1 MLGPSVREQF
11 ERMFPADKL
20 WPVNE
25 YWEDRFMK
33 NPYATVEFS
42 FAKQEV
48 RFAEELYGQ
57 ARGLDDF
64 IFKAMSVHA
73 ESLQAE
79 ADHSRCSAW
88 KNSGFM
94 NWMFSD
100 IWPSGTWAVIDHSL
114 QPKQAYYRLKRCY
127 APLRPAFAYGQGG
140 ETGAYV
146 LNDTREDFAGRF
158 VYGEKRMDGSFV
170 WKKEEDVRIP
180 AGGHVRIGAAPCAAG
195 DYLYGEL
202 LCGGARVVKEIV
214 SPTMWADTSFESD
227 YTVRL
232 RRDGATCLPTSRRT
246 NFLKACTCT
255 STGTTS
261 TDIRIISSTSK
272 RAKRSRCVSRPH
284 GRLTPRRCAFPISP
298 RRRGKR
304 WTLRRL
310 KCTASNFC
318 RSAGKRTGRVTDG
331 ASHALYP
338 LCPAV
343 FEKPARAVMTD
354 LDGTTLS
361 SEMFW
366 VYVIECTMREL
377 LGDKKFGLEE
387 ADLPFVCGYTTAEH
401 LRYCIGKYAPGKSLA
416 EANAIY
422 HRAASRELDAVLR
435 GEGNTGSFVPAPG
448 LKEFLLALKKSG
460 VKIGLAT
467 SGLEYKA
474 VPEIA
479 AVFRTIG
486 LGDPPRLLRRGHHG
500 RQTQGQRRIRHHRR
514 DRGEAAPFL
523 YSELA
528 CFGLHEPDPRRVI
541 GIEDSAAGV
550 LSLRF
555 AGYAVLGVNGGTIAA
570 SGLDALCLRK
580 RDSLADFLDDIL

>member
-1 MLGPSVREQF
+1 MDTSAFKVHGI
-11 ERMFPADKL
+11 
-20 WPVNE
+20 
-25 YWEDRFMK
+25 
-33 NPYATVEFS
+33 EF
-42 FAKQEV
+42 
-48 RFAEELYGQ
+48 
-57 ARGLDDF
+57 
-64 IFKAMSVHA
+64 
-73 ESLQAE
+73 LQ
-79 ADHSRCSAW
+79 
-88 KNSGFM
+88 
-94 NWMFSD
+94 
-100 IWPSGTWAVIDHSL
+100 V
-114 QPKQAYYRLKRCY
+114 
-127 APLRPAFAYGQGG
+127 GG
-140 ETGAYV
+140 ETY
-146 LNDTREDFAGRF
+146 
-158 VYGEKRMDGSFV
+158 
-170 WKKEEDVRIP
+170 
-180 AGGHVRIGAAPCAAG
+180 
-195 DYLYGEL
+195 
-202 LCGGARVVKEIV
+202 
-214 SPTMWADTSFESD
+214 
-227 YTVRL
+227 
-232 RRDGATCLPTSRRT
+232 
-246 NFLKACTCT
+246 
-255 STGTTS
+255 
-261 TDIRIISSTSK
+261 
-272 RAKRSRCVSRPH
+272 
-284 GRLTPRRCAFPISP
+284 
-298 RRRGKR
+298 
-304 WTLRRL
+304 
-310 KCTASNFC
+310 
-318 RSAGKRTGRVTDG
+318 GRVTDG

-486 LGDPPRLLRRGHHG
+486 LGDPLAFYDAVITGGKRK
-500 RQTQGQRRIRHHRR
+500 
-514 DRGEAAPFL
+514 DSGEYGTIGEIAARPHPFL